1 MNRKQKL
8 EALFE
13 QWLGTCGILQRAEAP
28 LADSC
33 LVDHR
38 ESQGEASCLDASPS
52 VLAEAPS
59 EDRTRCPGLQE
70 RRASD
75 RVKDRATL
83 LVMGEDA
90 AGRPLSELASINDV
104 GLGGIS
110 FFLTSSVRLGQ
121 VLELTLCSPE
131 FGAAGMFS
139 VQATVLRSVRT
150 RGAVGPCLV
159 AAEFKGVFA
168 TVNRGSDVDT
178 TAEELRRAIQ
188 LDERLNHRT
197 PS

>member
-1 MNRKQKL
+1 MSRKQKL
-8 EALFE
+8 AALFE
-13 QWLGTCGILQRAEAP
+13 WLGPCRIPQTVEQ
-28 LADSC
+28 LADSS
-33 LVDHR
+33 LVDP
-38 ESQGEASCLDASPS
+38 E
-52 VLAEAPS
+52 VPS
-59 EDRTRCPGLQE
+59 EDQTKCPKLEE

-90 AGRPLSELASINDV
+90 AGHPLSEFAAINDV

-110 FFLTSSVRLGQ
+110 FFLTSSVRVGQ

-131 FGAAGMFS
+131 FDASAMFS

-150 RGAVGPCLV
+150 RGTVNPCLV

-168 TVNRGSDVDT
+168 TVKRGSDVDT
-178 TAEELRRAIQ
+178 AAEELRKAIQ
-188 LDERLNHRT
+188 FDERLNPRVR
-197 PS
+197 S